1 MRILLVVLVLFLFV
15 GFFVVWF
22 GAFNIAAT
30 EQHDKLTLW
39 VISVVRDRSIAV
51 RATASP
57 PEPPLADPQRIKT
70 GLRSYH
76 TMCTI
81 CHSAP
86 GRQSSPVRQGL
97 NPKPPRLYSKE
108 VQRRSNAEL
117 YWIIQH
123 GMRMTGM
130 PAFGP
135 THSTEKIW
143 NLLAFV
149 RELPKLSPQQY
160 KAMVKAEGLSDEM
173 ADAHADQA
181 ESVMAP

>member
-1 MRILLVVLVLFLFV
+1 MRILLVGLVLFLFV
-15 GFFVVWF
+15 SFFVVWF
-22 GAFNIAAT
+22 GAFNVAAT
-30 EQHDKLTLW
+30 EQHSKLALW
-39 VISVVRDRSIAV
+39 VISIVRDRSIAV
-51 RATASP
+51 RAAASP
-57 PEPPLADPQRIKT
+57 PEPSLADVQRIKT
-70 GLRSYH
+70 GFRSYH
-76 TMCTI
+76 TMCTV

-86 GRQSSPVRQGL
+86 GRQPSPVRQGL
-97 NPKPPRLYSKE
+97 NPKPPRLQSKE
-108 VQRRSNAEL
+108 AQRRSNAEL

-135 THSTEKIW
+135 THSAEKIW
-143 NLLAFV
+143 NLVAFI

-173 ADAHADQA
+173 ADADADQR

>member
-1 MRILLVVLVLFLFV
+1 MRNLLIGLILFLFV
-15 GFFVVWF
+15 GIFVVWF
-22 GAFNIAAT
+22 GVFNVAAT
-30 EQHDKLTLW
+30 EQHGKLALW

-57 PEPPLADPQRIKT
+57 PEPSLTDAQRIKT
-70 GLRSYH
+70 GFRSYH
-76 TMCTI
+76 TMCAV

-135 THSTEKIW
+135 THSSEKIW
-143 NLLAFV
+143 SLLAFM

-173 ADAHADQA
+173 ADADADQA